1 MKAQNRK
8 EILINDSLKKN
19 YINNDKLISNSTLLN
34 VLFITV
40 NDNSIIYGGK
50 RFKKQKYQGKIT
62 RQTKIYY
69 RCKIIEKV
77 NI

>member
-1 MKAQNRK
+1 MKEQNRK